1 MHKGACTA
9 ESARVEFAPTRA
21 EALDDVDSG
30 DEGVIARFVAGE
42 ADVPQSEA
50 TSRLACV
57 DLEWER
63 IRAVDIFAAR
73 VASAHRP
80 LPSPV

>member
-1 MHKGACTA
+1 MWTA
-9 ESARVEFAPTRA
+9 
-21 EALDDVDSG
+21 G
-30 DEGVIARFVAGE
+30 
-42 ADVPQSEA
+42 VPQSEA